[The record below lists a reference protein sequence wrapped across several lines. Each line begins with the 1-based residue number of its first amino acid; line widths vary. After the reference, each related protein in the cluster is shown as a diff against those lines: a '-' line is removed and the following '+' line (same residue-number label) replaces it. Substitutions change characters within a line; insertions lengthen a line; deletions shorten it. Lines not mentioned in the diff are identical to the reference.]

1 MKIQPNYYIRPNYS
15 QPAFKA
21 SFDLQDEETKTELKR
36 ALNTSNGPD
45 YVYSLIENLKK
56 IKSDDVLSIQSDW
69 DFYGNAIIIRNKRTN
84 AFTKYYRH
92 QDESNFVNYYDRRGY
107 KLPGS
112 GAEVLYNTIMSKKS
126 LERLFGRNTIAQSGN
141 FVKPTEALKGKVK
154 GVEAIEAD
162 ILSLKKKI
170 SSTES
175 QISDLN
181 SKIQTYNNE
190 LKDKQE
196 LLRNAK
202 TKYVQSQLNLNA

>member
-1 MKIQPNYYIRPNYS
+1 MKIQPNYIRPNYS

-36 ALNTSNGPD
+36 ALRTSNGPD
-45 YVYSLIENLKK
+45 YIYSLMENLKK

-69 DFYGNAIIIRNKRTN
+69 DFYGNAIIIRNERTH

-92 QDESNFVNYYDRRGY
+92 QDESNFVDYYNSRGY
-107 KLPGS
+107 KISGS
-112 GAEVLYNTIMSKKS
+112 GAEVLYKTIMNKNS

-141 FVKPTEALKGKVK
+141 FVNPTEALKGKVK
-154 GVEAIEAD
+154 GTEGIEAD

-181 SKIQTYNNE
+181 RQIQTYNNK
-190 LKDKQE
+190 LNDKQE

-202 TKYVQSQLNLNA
+202 TKYVQSQIDI